1 MALSD
6 EEVRKVALLARLELS
21 SEEVTEQAKHLNN
34 LLLQFE
40 ALQDLDVTGIDPTS
54 HSHPVFN
61 VLRADVIRPSL
72 SREQALVNAPE
83 QRDGCFVVP
92 RIVGEG

>member
-21 SEEVTEQAKHLNN
+21 KEEVTEQAKHLNN

-40 ALQDLDVTGIDPTS
+40 ALQNLDVTGIDPTS
-54 HSHPVFN
+54 HSHLVFN
-61 VLRADVIRPSL
+61 VMRDDIVRPSL
-72 SREQALVNAPE
+72 SREEALANAPE

-92 RIVGEG
+92 RIVSEG